1 MCVLAISLEYAPILD
16 TLFSIELKEATKRAG
31 SREIDQHHVTHKRTD
46 VGLLLPSIFKVCVV
60 LKLWFLL
67 VFLLL
72 LLLCFVLT
80 LLPTCCSHVTR
91 RLWPC
96 LDRTMP
102 AAPLCFWNGHQL
114 LSTARKAM
122 SASKTFVSNTPHAP
136 QLLPRVT
143 LLHRSSDKKAT
154 RKQHTTSKQA
164 SAHKR
169 SWLALPFTESVTSHS
184 HMAPARQVCVSV
196 SVSVSVCLSVCVC
209 VSVYLCVS
217 VSVCVCSLLTLSCFA
232 VVVYARAEPDVC
244 ASSEAMMWVPFQP
257 TPSLVPTLL
266 PSLTY
271 TLTHSHT
278 HSLTHSLMHAVG
290 TG

>member
-1 MCVLAISLEYAPILD
+1 MCVCVLAISLEYAPILD

-196 SVSVSVCLSVCVC
+196 SVSVSVCLSVCVWPRPTPAC
-209 VSVYLCVS
+209 VSAVALVVALPPIFS
-217 VSVCVCSLLTLSCFA
+217 GAKEADVCSVYGAGSQRNA
-232 VVVYARAEPDVC
+232 VAFRVRHVA
-244 ASSEAMMWVPFQP
+244 F
-257 TPSLVPTLL
+257 
-266 PSLTY
+266 
-271 TLTHSHT
+271 
-278 HSLTHSLMHAVG
+278 
-290 TG
+290 